1 LTQSPLK
8 LTAEQIRAA
17 RAMLRMEQTQL
28 AERSGVSVETI
39 KRLEGGRGPLKAQYE
54 TLSNIQKAFEFAGI
68 EFTDDEKR
76 PGVRLAEDR
85 TAAFVEAM
93 TEQFARS
100 FRTCLEV
107 EIQHNPSLVEGPK
120 KQLIK
125 AVLDAVEALLKYTL
139 PNRLPGTDKSI
150 AADSPS
156 ASLDDTPTARLIRQI
171 KAS

>member
-1 LTQSPLK
+1 MT

-54 TLSNIQKAFEFAGI
+54 TLKNIRTACEFAGI
-68 EFTDDEKR
+68 EFIDGEDR

-85 TAAFVEAM
+85 TAAFLKAM
-93 TEQFARS
+93 TEEITGVVRAI
-100 FRTCLEV
+100 LEV
-107 EIQHNPSLVEGPK
+107 KLRQNPSLVEGPK

-125 AVLDAVEALLKYTL
+125 AVLDSVGAILKHTL
-139 PNRLPGTDKSI
+139 HNRLPGK
-150 AADSPS
+150 
-156 ASLDDTPTARLIRQI
+156 DDR
-171 KAS
+171 

>member
-1 LTQSPLK
+1 LT

-17 RAMLRMEQTQL
+17 RAMLRMEQTLL

-54 TLSNIQKAFEFAGI
+54 TLKNIQTACEFAGI

-85 TAAFVEAM
+85 TAAFVKAM
-93 TEQFARS
+93 TEEFAGS
-100 FRTCLEV
+100 FRACLE
-107 EIQHNPSLVEGPK
+107 ITLQRNPSLVEGPR

-125 AVLDAVEALLKYTL
+125 AVLEDVAAILKHKL
-139 PNRLPGTDKSI
+139 PNRLPGKDESI

-156 ASLDDTPTARLIRQI
+156 DTPTARLIRQI